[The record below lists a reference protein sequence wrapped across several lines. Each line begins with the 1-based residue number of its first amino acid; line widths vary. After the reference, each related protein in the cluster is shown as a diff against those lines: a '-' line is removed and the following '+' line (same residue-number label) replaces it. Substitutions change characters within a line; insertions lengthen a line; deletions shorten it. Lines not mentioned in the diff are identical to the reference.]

1 MNNYANFMDTPLT
14 YGSMFS
20 HRLTVDAIGII
31 LIFLLVFLIAIWDVY
46 HGWSIK
52 REIKRE
58 EKQKQDR
65 LMKKYYDR
73 DKLKK

>member
-20 HRLTVDAIGII
+20 HRLTVEAIGVI
-31 LIFLLVFLIAIWDVY
+31 LIFLLVFLIAIQDVY
-46 HGWSIK
+46 RDWSIK
-52 REIKRE
+52 REIKRD
-58 EKQKQDR
+58 EKRKQER
-65 LMKKYYDR
+65 LMKKYYDK